1 MYQNLRFLLNPIIG
15 PKIFRFFDEHLSEIM
30 TAHSDI
36 QSNLFGFLEKY
47 SVDICEYLVQL

>member
-1 MYQNLRFLLNPIIG
+1 
-15 PKIFRFFDEHLSEIM
+15 M